1 MSNSTLTYDKIGVI
15 SSTLCMI
22 HCIITPFIFLA
33 KVCSISCCSEAPVWW
48 QIIDYLFL
56 GISFVAV
63 YYSTK
68 DKSLDW
74 LKIFFWITWFFL
86 FITIVNHTLEIIYL
100 NPNLIYIPA
109 FLIIMLHLYN
119 MHFHKCHNKN
129 CCPE

>member
-1 MSNSTLTYDKIGVI
+1 MNNRNLTYDKIGVI

-33 KVCSISCCSEAPVWW
+33 KVCTISCCSDAPVWW

-63 YYSTK
+63 YYTTK
-68 DKSLDW
+68 DRSLDW
-74 LKIFFWITWFFL
+74 LKISFWITWFIL
-86 FITIVNHTLEIIYL
+86 LITIVNHTLEIIYL

-129 CCPE
+129 CCPK